1 MLGFDK
7 QMPVARA
14 GGESAMGKATG
25 QNGDVGNGFSLKKMV
40 PLLVIVGAIAAF
52 FVLGLDDYLTFRALS
67 DNRDRLID
75 FVSANFLL
83 AALLYM
89 GLYIIVVAFSLPG
102 GLLMTV
108 TGGFLFGWLA
118 AGLMTVFAA
127 TVGAT
132 ILFLIAATSLG
143 EPLRKKAGPKLKKLE
158 DGFAENAL
166 SYLLFLR
173 LVPLFPFWLV
183 NIAPAFLGVKLS
195 TYIIGTFVGIIPGTF
210 VFAYLGGGLDS
221 IIREQQASYQACLDS
236 GQSGCVLD
244 FQITSLVTTEIL
256 FSFIALGVIALLP
269 IVLKKFRK
277 SPN

>member
-7 QMPVARA
+7 QMPATQA
-14 GGESAMGKATG
+14 GGESAMGKTTD
-25 QNGDVGNGFSLKKMV
+25 QKGDSDSGFSIKKMV
-40 PLLVIVGAIAAF
+40 PLLVIAGVIAAF
-52 FVLGLDDYLTFRALS
+52 FILGLDDYLTFQALS

-89 GLYIIVVAFSLPG
+89 GLYIAVVAFSLPG

-108 TGGFLFGWLA
+108 TGGFLFGWFA

-127 TVGAT
+127 TIGAT

-173 LVPLFPFWLV
+173 LVPAFPFWLV

-195 TYIIGTFVGIIPGTF
+195 TYVIGTFVGIIPGTF
-210 VFAYLGGGLDS
+210 VFAFLGGGLDS

-236 GQSGCVLD
+236 GQSDCVLD
-244 FQITSLVTTEIL
+244 FEISSLVTTEIL

-277 SPN
+277 SSQ

>member
-14 GGESAMGKATG
+14 GGESAMGKATD
-25 QNGDVGNGFSLKKMV
+25 QNGDAGNGFSLKKML
-40 PLLVIVGAIAAF
+40 PLLLIAVAIGAF
-52 FVLGLDDYLTFRALS
+52 FILGLDDYLTFRALS

-89 GLYIIVVAFSLPG
+89 GLYIVVVAFSLPG

-108 TGGFLFGWLA
+108 TGGFLFGWVA
-118 AGLMTVFAA
+118 AGFMTVFAA
-127 TVGAT
+127 TIGAT
-132 ILFLIAATSLG
+132 LLFLIAATSLG

-195 TYIIGTFVGIIPGTF
+195 TYIIGTFMGIVPGTF
-210 VFAYLGGGLDS
+210 VFAFLGGGLDS
-221 IIREQQASYQACLDS
+221 IIREQQAKYQACIDS
-236 GQSGCVLD
+236 GQSGCVMD

-256 FSFIALGVIALLP
+256 LSFFALGIIALLP
-269 IVLKKFRK
+269 IVLKKFRNK
-277 SPN
+277 T

>member
-1 MLGFDK
+1 
-7 QMPVARA
+7 
-14 GGESAMGKATG
+14 MGKATD
-25 QNGDVGNGFSLKKMV
+25 QKSNAGNGFSFKKML
-40 PLLVIVGAIAAF
+40 PLLVIAIAIAAF
-52 FVLGLDDYLTFRALS
+52 FLLGLDDYLTFQALS
-67 DNRDRLID
+67 DNRDQLID

-89 GLYIIVVAFSLPG
+89 GLYIAVVAFSLPG

-108 TGGFLFGWLA
+108 TGGFLFGWFA
-118 AGLMTVFAA
+118 AGFMTVFAA

-132 ILFLIAATSLG
+132 LLFLIAATSLG
-143 EPLRKKAGPKLKKLE
+143 EPLRKKAGTTLKKLE

-173 LVPLFPFWLV
+173 LVPVFPFWLV

-195 TYIIGTFVGIIPGTF
+195 TYIVGTFIGIIPGTF

-221 IIREQQASYQACLDS
+221 IIREQQASYQSCLDS
-236 GQSGCVLD
+236 GQTDCVLD

-256 FSFIALGVIALLP
+256 FSFCALGVIALLP

-277 SPN
+277 SSK